1 MCFKDF
7 GAACP
12 VHIALV
18 AVHFNFSP
26 LPRALFSKR
35 EDAPQSEEP
44 LDGDGTYKKYE
55 NLAPSVMCIFKLK
68 PFPAWRMTTKVITRV
83 THARKISIGQL
94 ESNVLARRGEHSEKH
109 FATVFPP
116 ALP

>member
-1 MCFKDF
+1 
-7 GAACP
+7 
-12 VHIALV
+12 
-18 AVHFNFSP
+18 
-26 LPRALFSKR
+26 LFSER

-44 LDGDGTYKKYE
+44 LDGGDSTYKKYE

-109 FATVFPP
+109 FATVFSQSSSLT
-116 ALP
+116 AFAINGCSRLSRKITLMKH

>member
-1 MCFKDF
+1 
-7 GAACP
+7 
-12 VHIALV
+12 
-18 AVHFNFSP
+18 
-26 LPRALFSKR
+26 LFSER

-44 LDGDGTYKKYE
+44 LDGDGTYNKKYE

-94 ESNVLARRGEHSEKH
+94 ESNVLARRAESIPKS
-109 FATVFPP
+109 T
-116 ALP
+116 LPLFFLQLFLDRFLPSMVDRLL